1 MLRSTT
7 LGHKL
12 DCEADNML
20 DTPALIRE
28 QEKLRI
34 ESLRRLEQ
42 LRIRRDNYRSGRFS
56 ECHLCSQFDVTSG
69 AALGSAST
77 SLREH
82 SIHNGEKKTLL
93 HGEEVRYRP
102 VSTVV
107 KSSFPRGLD
116 VLNSSHCAPTPKSMQ
131 LSGDGQR
138 HINAC
143 QSTSTV
149 LSDDLRSERCSTS
162 AIQAAKKQLI
172 TRKQMNLNNSSSADV
187 HSEIRWLEPASV
199 SSKSVDS
206 NGDSKAPEFDTET
219 GGYFLST
226 DVNSDNNNC
235 CLTPQKSEQ
244 SLEGTPKSILR
255 HRQIIDRNVHV
266 ESKFDHTP
274 TTKSRGSKHRR
285 GLNFSY
291 SDVDDAQLFGR
302 RTKSVNFDVNAEN
315 RTLKLNS
322 QAVARVNPSSQ
333 ANVSEDETRVK
344 SISPPSSAA
353 IMLPSSQR
361 FYYAPAATDNCANLE
376 DETTGLTTSQI
387 ASEGLLLQTGNDRQS
402 AKIVRELESRSHTGL
417 FAPDEPTASNVS
429 TSAPSS
435 QVVRKYICCHF

>member
-1 MLRSTT
+1 
-7 LGHKL
+7 
-12 DCEADNML
+12 ML
-20 DTPALIRE
+20 DTPALTRE

-102 VSTVV
+102 VSTVIE
-107 KSSFPRGLD
+107 SSSSRGLD
-116 VLNSSHCAPTPKSMQ
+116 VLSSHCAPTPMSMQ

-187 HSEIRWLEPASV
+187 HSEIRWFIPASV

-206 NGDSKAPEFDTET
+206 NGDSKAPEFDAET

-226 DVNSDNNNC
+226 DVNSDNQNC
-235 CLTPQKSEQ
+235 CGTPQKSEQ

-291 SDVDDAQLFGR
+291 SDIDDAQLFGR
-302 RTKSVNFDVNAEN
+302 RTKSVNFDVNAGN
-315 RTLKLNS
+315 PTLKLNS
-322 QAVARVNPSSQ
+322 EAAFPSSQ
-333 ANVSEDETRVK
+333 TNVSEDETQVK
-344 SISPPSSAA
+344 GISPPSSAA

-361 FYYAPAATDNCANLE
+361 FYYAPAATDNCVNLE
-376 DETTGLTTSQI
+376 DGTTGLTTSEI
-387 ASEGLLLQTGNDRQS
+387 ASEGLLLQTGNDRQN

-417 FAPDEPTASNVS
+417 FAPYEPAAPNVS